1 MLIPGIPLV
10 LTLRVNFL
18 VFDQKIKKMSKII
31 LMKALNHDEN
41 DIEDNKS
48 ESKINRKK
56 QLF

>member
-10 LTLRVNFL
+10 LTLRAKN

-48 ESKINRKK
+48 VSKINRKK

>member
-1 MLIPGIPLV
+1 
-10 LTLRVNFL
+10 
-18 VFDQKIKKMSKII
+18 MSKII

>member
-10 LTLRVNFL
+10 LTLRVKN

-31 LMKALNHDEN
+31 LMKASNHDEN

>member
-10 LTLRVNFL
+10 LTLRVKN

-41 DIEDNKS
+41 DIEDN
-48 ESKINRKK
+48 ESVSKTKRKK